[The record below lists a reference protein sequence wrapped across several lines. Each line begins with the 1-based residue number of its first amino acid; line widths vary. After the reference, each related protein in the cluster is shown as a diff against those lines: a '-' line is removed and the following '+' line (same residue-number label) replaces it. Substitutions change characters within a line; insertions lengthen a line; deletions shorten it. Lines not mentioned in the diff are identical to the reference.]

1 MSSTGSDGKLFSNIA
16 ATTSAFALAGGRY
29 AAAVKATFGGGS
41 VKLQVLLPDQT
52 TWASVASATDF
63 TADGFAV
70 VDIPPGQYRF
80 IIATAT
86 AVYAAVCRVPY

>member
-1 MSSTGSDGKLFSNIA
+1 MSSTGSDGKLFSNIS

-29 AAAVKATFGGGS
+29 GAACKASNYGT
-41 VKLQVLLPDQT
+41 VKLQILLPDQT

-63 TADGFAV
+63 AADGFAP

-80 IIATAT
+80 AIASAT
-86 AVYAAVCRVPY
+86 AVYAAVCRLPY